1 MSGVAILRALL
12 LANTN
17 VTAVTP
23 RVVAGILPQGT
34 VLPAI
39 GVSEVS
45 SNEERTVARNL
56 PVKMIRERVQ
66 VTVLTQGLPA
76 VAYFQM
82 KKLLKAAA
90 LGPGVHTGVVLG
102 FRVCSI
108 LPEGVGPEIPPA
120 DDGIYEQSRDFMVTF
135 LEAN

>member
-12 LANTN
+12 LANTS
-17 VTAVTP
+17 VTAITA
-23 RVVAGILPQGT
+23 RVVAGVLPQGVT
-34 VLPAI
+34 LPAI

-66 VTVLTQGLPA
+66 VTALAKDYAT
-76 VAYFQM
+76 M
-82 KKLLKAAA
+82 KKLIKAAA

-102 FRVCSI
+102 FRVNSI

>member
-12 LANTN
+12 TANAN
-17 VTAVTP
+17 VAAITP

-34 VLPAI
+34 ALPAL

-45 SNEERTVARNL
+45 SNEERTTARNL

-66 VTVLTQGLPA
+66 VTALAKDYPT
-76 VAYFQM
+76 M
-82 KKLLKAAA
+82 KKLIKAAA
-90 LGPGVHTGVVLG
+90 LGRGVHTGMVIG
-102 FRVCSI
+102 YRVCGI

-135 LEAN
+135 IEAN